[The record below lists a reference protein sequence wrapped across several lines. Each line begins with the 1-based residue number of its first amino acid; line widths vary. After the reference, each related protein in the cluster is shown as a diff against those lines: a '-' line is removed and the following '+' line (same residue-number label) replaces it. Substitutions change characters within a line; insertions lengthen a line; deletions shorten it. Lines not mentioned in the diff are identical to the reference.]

1 MERPREEVEAKE
13 NVMRAR
19 LSLAAMVL
27 GVLALAACATTGFT
41 STWRNPEAQP
51 LRAEGQTVAAL
62 VMAKNDATRLAA
74 EDALAREITAQG
86 AKGVPMYKILREPVK
101 DEAAVKAA
109 LDKAGVAA
117 VVVMRPVGKEQQIT
131 ATPTMYAGPMYAG
144 FWGGYY
150 GYGWGAPYGGTDI
163 RTDTIVSVET
173 LVYSLKQNKL
183 VWGGQSTTT
192 NPTKVDSFVHE
203 VANAAAKELRKQGLI
218 GPGPA

>member
-1 MERPREEVEAKE
+1 
-13 NVMRAR
+13 
-19 LSLAAMVL
+19 
-27 GVLALAACATTGFT
+27 
-41 STWRNPEAQP
+41 
-51 LRAEGQTVAAL
+51 
-62 VMAKNDATRLAA
+62 MAKNDATRFAA

-86 AKGVPMYKILREPVK
+86 AKGVPMYSILREPLK

-109 LDKAGVAA
+109 LEKAGVAA
-117 VVVMRPVGKEQQIT
+117 IVTMRPVGKEQQIVG
-131 ATPTMYAGPMYAG
+131 TPSMYAGPMYAG

-192 NPTKVDSFVHE
+192 NPTKVESFVHE